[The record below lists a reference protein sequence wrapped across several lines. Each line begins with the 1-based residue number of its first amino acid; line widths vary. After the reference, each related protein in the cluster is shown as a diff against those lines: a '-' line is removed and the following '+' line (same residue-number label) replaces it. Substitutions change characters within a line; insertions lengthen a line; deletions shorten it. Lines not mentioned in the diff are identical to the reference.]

1 MKALKDFFTPPQYD
15 EDTQSYSAQMLRVV
29 LAFIFVLAIFY
40 ILTNLI
46 SDPQNALRYGLQSVF
61 IFATLAGIHF
71 LLRKGQPLAGAALLA
86 LSTWVIFTVAAFS
99 GGGIKS
105 SAYMGYLVVLT
116 ITALVVGDPRW
127 TVGMAV
133 LCIVSGYGLLF
144 AEWNGYLPPS
154 RVAGDS
160 QSIWLDSIV
169 YFGLVALLQ
178 LLAARMVQQSL
189 RRARKQAQEK
199 QEAEQREILRSKL
212 LRRVIELG
220 KEVTQAADLN
230 WCLKKIH
237 QSIQKGLGFERVG
250 LFLYDENL
258 HIIQGAY
265 GTDRQGNIEDTS
277 WFLQNADTYDAW
289 QIALKDPDGMSFIKN
304 YAEQNRH
311 LPPGDE
317 MYGVQE
323 HVTLAAWSGKQP
335 VALIEADN
343 AITNRPISEESIEA
357 LRLFAGYAGLAITN
371 ARNFETINQEL
382 ESFSYS
388 VSHDLRSPLRAVV
401 GFSKIILSDHTE
413 TLTPEVREY
422 LQKINDNGR
431 QMGALIDDLISFSR
445 VGRQSLKIVSCDT
458 QAIVQNIVENLQAKN
473 AEQHITWRIG
483 RLPNRRADYGL
494 FQEVWVSLLENACK
508 YTRTVENPTIEIGA
522 IVDEDQVTYYIRDNG
537 IGFEM
542 QYASKIFRVFHRLHL
557 HDEFEGT
564 GVGLAI
570 VHRIIQR
577 HGGRVW
583 AESEPGKGAT
593 FYFTLP

>member
-1 MKALKDFFTPPQYD
+1 
-15 EDTQSYSAQMLRVV
+15 
-29 LAFIFVLAIFY
+29 
-40 ILTNLI
+40 
-46 SDPQNALRYGLQSVF
+46 
-61 IFATLAGIHF
+61 
-71 LLRKGQPLAGAALLA
+71 
-86 LSTWVIFTVAAFS
+86 
-99 GGGIKS
+99 
-105 SAYMGYLVVLT
+105 
-116 ITALVVGDPRW
+116 
-127 TVGMAV
+127 
-133 LCIVSGYGLLF
+133 
-144 AEWNGYLPPS
+144 
-154 RVAGDS
+154 
-160 QSIWLDSIV
+160 
-169 YFGLVALLQ
+169 
-178 LLAARMVQQSL
+178 
-189 RRARKQAQEK
+189 
-199 QEAEQREILRSKL
+199 
-212 LRRVIELG
+212 
-220 KEVTQAADLN
+220 
-230 WCLKKIH
+230 
-237 QSIQKGLGFERVG
+237 